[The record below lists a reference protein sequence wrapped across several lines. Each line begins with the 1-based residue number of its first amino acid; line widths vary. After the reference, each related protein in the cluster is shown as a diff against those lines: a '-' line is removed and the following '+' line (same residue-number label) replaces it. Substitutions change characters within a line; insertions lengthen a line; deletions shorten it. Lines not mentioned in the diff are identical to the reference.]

1 MTQTE
6 TIQEIYQAFGRG
18 DVPAI
23 IERLAEDVAWEHDAL
38 DHGIPWLKPGRGKPH
53 VLAFFGVI
61 GSQLSISRFEVKNL
75 LTGGDQVVAL
85 IGIDAKVLATGKT
98 YTDLEAH
105 LWTFAPNGRIAS
117 FRHLTDSHQHWLAS
131 RP

>member
-23 IERLAEDVAWEHDAL
+23 IERLAEDVEWEHDAL

-53 VLAFFGVI
+53 VLSFFGVI
-61 GSQLSISRFEVKNL
+61 GSQLSISRFEVTNL
-75 LTGGDQVVAL
+75 LTGGDQVIAL
-85 IGIDAKVLATGKT
+85 IGIDAKVNATGKT
-98 YTDLEAH
+98 YSDLEAH
-105 LWTFAPNGRIAS
+105 LWTFAANGRVAR
-117 FRHLTDSHQHWLAS
+117 FRHLADSHQHWLAN